1 MFTPTSLIIFGLSKI
16 LPRVFRKTPW
26 RQKQEHHRCA
36 LNHLKNDDLI
46 NAVQCNLNSR
56 KNHPDY
62 EKALVLKDILAMR
75 IDAELS
81 QAVTTETL
89 LKKRAEDLH
98 TRLRKIKKPKQNY
111 KTTRLNLG
119 LIIILTM
126 VCSFIFPLNF
136 VLIQIIP
143 EPAATLFT
151 MSMTA
156 ALLYGI
162 FIYERKRKLE
172 ERLQFERTRSKT
184 QALHKEINRIGKRLG
199 QQRIKKNQ
207 LYELKVRLGGGAD

>member
-16 LPRVFRKTPW
+16 LPRVFRKTTW

-56 KNHPDY
+56 NNHPDY

-89 LKKRAEDLH
+89 LKKRAEDEID
-98 TRLRKIKKPKQNY
+98 RLKY
-111 KTTRLNLG
+111 EGYFGT
-119 LIIILTM
+119 
-126 VCSFIFPLNF
+126 
-136 VLIQIIP
+136 
-143 EPAATLFT
+143 FT
-151 MSMTA
+151 MLGTKRVQHQHTIN
-156 ALLYGI
+156 LLDEKFPERNGEYFVKKHSVDFGTNGFKRTIELGI
-162 FIYERKRKLE
+162 KSL
-172 ERLQFERTRSKT
+172 
-184 QALHKEINRIGKRLG
+184 
-199 QQRIKKNQ
+199 
-207 LYELKVRLGGGAD
+207 V